1 MIDSFFEDRA
11 LSCQSVLRMKSRRLI
26 NPGWSYVEIDK
37 LILNTL
43 QNLHNVDVNYAY
55 FHPNLVY
62 SIQNMFSMNIDG
74 DDVVN
79 LLNSLY
85 KEMEIV

>member
-1 MIDSFFEDRA
+1 MIDSFFEDRM
-11 LSCQSVLRMKSRRLI
+11 LSCQSILRLKSRRLN
-26 NPGWSYVEIDK
+26 NPGWSYVEINK

-43 QNLHNVDVNYAY
+43 QNLHNADVNYSY
-55 FHPNLVY
+55 FHPHLGH

-85 KEMEIV
+85 KEMELT